1 MYKEV
6 YYLHTIVP
14 ALFIVVKSLQHFWMF
29 TTQTAA
35 LPQSLAVTTRDT
47 CLCQLSVPG
56 HAPPSPHVTPH
67 TRDRAKLSQAET
79 QIISPEIM
87 PSPLSLGF
95 TFIHGSTIISCISV
109 TDHFH
114 LLSNIFY
121 ILFLLTELPPPK
133 CRPAKVHA
141 GTWPRQLFARIQSQ
155 RGQGREVQSKSKID
169 ESIFVLFF
177 VWMYLWVFNFNI
189 MVIDYFNWTALLPVI
204 TCLIKIATIFRP
216 EPGIICHFVN

>member
-1 MYKEV
+1 MSTNHPDTGIVELILDMDSIEV
-6 YYLHTIVP
+6 LPAPVSRHLARGDFGIPVILHG
-14 ALFIVVKSLQHFWMF
+14 LQHPEHNPYLVIR
-29 TTQTAA
+29 QTAA

-141 GTWPRQLFARIQSQ
+141 GT
-155 RGQGREVQSKSKID
+155 
-169 ESIFVLFF
+169 
-177 VWMYLWVFNFNI
+177 
-189 MVIDYFNWTALLPVI
+189 
-204 TCLIKIATIFRP
+204 
-216 EPGIICHFVN
+216 